1 MVRPNQLHRN
11 DINGEYEGRRGLAQ
25 LQVDIIEAY
34 DLYEYS
40 NYAQALDFL
49 FFWYRHD
56 TERIITAFQEMR
68 RRGVLIK

>member
-1 MVRPNQLHRN
+1 MVKPNQLHRK

-34 DLYEYS
+34 DLYEYR

-49 FFWYRHD
+49 FSWYGTD
-56 TERIITAFQEMR
+56 TERIITAFRELR
-68 RRGVLIK
+68 RNGVIVK